1 MPSNDDEIG
10 HRILYDPDTKDTV
23 LTQQQ
28 EEISSFAREISS
40 VDVTKEGYRRREC
53 ELRRMVEEV
62 CPMWAWSRQDG
73 SVYMDYVP
81 LIRQMVEAE
90 DAQEEAEMKGQGRR
104 GTRNSTRA
112 HGFVRTVILT
122 AEGRA
127 GLIRESYVM

>member
-1 MPSNDDEIG
+1 
-10 HRILYDPDTKDTV
+10 LYDPDAKDTA
-23 LTQQQ
+23 LTQRQQ
-28 EEISSFAREISS
+28 EISLFAREISS
-40 VDVTKEGYRRREC
+40 VYMTTEAYREREC

-81 LIRQMVEAE
+81 LIRQIVEAE
-90 DAQEEAEMKGQGRR
+90 DGQEEAEMKLRGGR

-112 HGFVRTVILT
+112 HGYVRTILLT

-127 GLIRESYVM
+127 GLIQSYVM

>member
-1 MPSNDDEIG
+1 M
-10 HRILYDPDTKDTV
+10 
-23 LTQQQ
+23 
-28 EEISSFAREISS
+28 FAREIWS
-40 VDVTKEGYRRREC
+40 VDMTREGCRGRGC

-62 CPMWAWSRQDG
+62 CPMWVWSRDDG

-81 LIRQMVEAE
+81 LIRQIVEAE
-90 DAQEEAEMKGQGRR
+90 DAQEEAEMKGRGRR

-127 GLIRESYVM
+127 GLIRQSYVM